1 MATFKIEIQ
10 NKRLDGSYNV
20 RIRIIHNR
28 KVKRISTNIYVTDAD
43 ITRGKKIKNIQILE
57 QCENIIRRCREAA
70 NKLDISK
77 LSIAELTDKIKNS
90 LEGDEI
96 FKLDFIVYMNEKAS
110 LMKKGTGDTYRNTA
124 NALKR
129 FLGRENMDI
138 SEITIHFLQN
148 FETFLANEP
157 SQRGSNRKSNTNTII
172 APKGGRAVSKYIA
185 CIRAIHNKAK
195 TEFNDEDRGLINIP
209 YSPFNHYKIK
219 SQPQTR
225 KRALTVDVIQRI
237 IDIPYKDNYKAWN
250 RFNLAK
256 DCFILS
262 FGLIGMN
269 SADLYSAKH
278 NNGNIIA
285 YNRQKTASRRNDKAE
300 MKVKIDKRLTFIIDK
315 YTDKQRLFSFYK
327 KYSDHITFNRAI
339 NIGLKEIGKNID
351 VDDLEFYAARHS
363 WATIARSAVVGIDK
377 ATIHEAL
384 NHVDSQMKVT
394 DIYIDKDWSIIW
406 EANKKVLDLFDW
418 SKLILMYLL

>member
-1 MATFKIEIQ
+1 
-10 NKRLDGSYNV
+10 
-20 RIRIIHNR
+20 
-28 KVKRISTNIYVTDAD
+28 
-43 ITRGKKIKNIQILE
+43 
-57 QCENIIRRCREAA
+57 
-70 NKLDISK
+70 
-77 LSIAELTDKIKNS
+77 
-90 LEGDEI
+90 
-96 FKLDFIVYMNEKAS
+96 MNEKAS

-300 MKVKIDKRLTFIIDK
+300 MKVKIDERLTFIIDK

-327 KYSDHITFNRAI
+327 RYSDHITFNRAI
-339 NIGLKEIGKNID
+339 NIGLKEIGKDIG

-418 SKLILMYLL
+418 SKLMLMYLL